1 MVRCIRRV
9 WLACWCFWRRML
21 SFAQTFVKKLL
32 QSTCS
37 QRTRAWSV
45 AEPPNDESFCW
56 AWLGWGSS
64 TTERLS
70 ELPRGTW
77 TVKAWTYWQA
87 PRGNFK
93 LACLVWLL
101 HLSKMLESYWLQ
113 HTGALQREKPPWVAP
128 KAVMLT
134 VWLHANTQQ
143 PSTFFGHNVAFFLQ
157 RSCRN
162 SQMLDEVCLEFMS
175 QGWAACGRDGFF
187 GSGFLDSRGFSRGA
201 NTQRKKNQINRDLPG
216 FDKFRSLHREKRGPV
231 APCEYYA

>member
-9 WLACWCFWRRML
+9 WLARWCFWRRRP

-37 QRTRAWSV
+37 QRTRAWSL
-45 AEPPNDESFCW
+45 AEPPNDKTLCL

-101 HLSKMLESYWLQ
+101 HLSKMLESAWLQ
-113 HTGALQREKPPWVAP
+113 VQMSGVLDDDLKIMSTPNCALNIK
-128 KAVMLT
+128 
-134 VWLHANTQQ
+134 
-143 PSTFFGHNVAFFLQ
+143 HNVKTTH
-157 RSCRN
+157 N
-162 SQMLDEVCLEFMS
+162 H
-175 QGWAACGRDGFF
+175 
-187 GSGFLDSRGFSRGA
+187 FSK
-201 NTQRKKNQINRDLPG
+201 QQI
-216 FDKFRSLHREKRGPV
+216 
-231 APCEYYA
+231 

>member
-1 MVRCIRRV
+1 MFGLRV
-9 WLACWCFWRRML
+9 GVFDDACCPSRKPL
-21 SFAQTFVKKLL
+21 SK
-32 QSTCS
+32 SCCS
-37 QRTRAWSV
+37 QRVLNGRALDLS
-45 AEPPNDESFCW
+45 PNHQMIKTFRW

-113 HTGALQREKPPWVAP
+113 HTGALQREKPPWVPP

-201 NTQRKKNQINRDLPG
+201 NTQCKKNQKTGIYRDLT
-216 FDKFRSLHREKRGPV
+216 SLDHCIGKNVVPLRHVNTMLKI
-231 APCEYYA
+231 

>member
-1 MVRCIRRV
+1 MRCIRHV
-9 WLACWCFWRRML
+9 WLACSCLWRRVL
-21 SFAQTFVKKLL
+21 SFAQTSFV
-32 QSTCS
+32 QSLVHSACS
-37 QRTRAWSV
+37 QRTHVWSL
-45 AEPPNDESFCW
+45 AEPPKGKTFCL

-64 TTERLS
+64 TPERLS
-70 ELPRGTW
+70 NLPRRKRTI
-77 TVKAWTYWQA
+77 KACMYWQS
-87 PRGNFK
+87 PRGNFM
-93 LACLVWLL
+93 LASLVWQL

-113 HTGALQREKPPWVAP
+113 HTGALQREKPLWVAP

-201 NTQRKKNQINRDLPG
+201 NTR
-216 FDKFRSLHREKRGPV
+216 
-231 APCEYYA
+231 